1 MNNMKKSKILLS
13 VMGAVVALAA
23 MLLTSCS
30 SDDVVTTDNVIR
42 FDTTVGGITTTR
54 GTTTSDNFNAFNVTA
69 MGDAAAYFEN
79 LGVTKQTDGS
89 WQTASTKYWPA
100 YPLKFYGYA
109 PASLQDRVEVTSSV
123 QKITGFKP
131 ESKASEQV
139 DVITAFVQANQNTA
153 GGAAVLDFK
162 HALSQVEILAKNG
175 QPDKYTIEVLGVK
188 VCQVPS
194 TADLIF
200 QTAADGYP
208 TWSAASGNEDFII
221 KGTTAATLDAT
232 PRSIMFG
239 TDNFLMVPQALT
251 PWSATATNN
260 GGSYISVLCRITDEL
275 GNCIYPDD
283 GTKYGFAA
291 LPISQTWQTGH
302 KYTYT
307 LAFFTN
313 GGGVGYVDP
322 VPTNPED
329 PTDPDVDPDPAG
341 PGKGPGDLVVPD
353 SEIPISVTVSISDWV
368 SGADDNITLEF

>member
-1 MNNMKKSKILLS
+1 MVTNTRFF
-13 VMGAVVALAA
+13 
-23 MLLTSCS
+23 LLTVLSAWMLTGCHG
-30 SDDVVTTDNVIR
+30 DDAEDNGNVIR

-54 GTTTSDNFNAFNVTA
+54 ATYTSDNFAAFNVTA
-69 MGDAAAYFEN
+69 VGDAAAYFEN
-79 LGVTKQTDGS
+79 LGVTRQSDNS

-100 YPLKFYGYA
+100 YPLRFYGYA
-109 PASLQDRVEVTSSV
+109 PASLQDRAVITTDV

-131 ESKASEQV
+131 VSKASEQV
-139 DVITAFVQANQNTA
+139 DVITAYVLANQNSA

-162 HALSQVEILAKNG
+162 HALSQIEILAKNG
-175 QPDKYTIEVLGVK
+175 QPDKYTIEVIGVK

-200 QTAADGYP
+200 QTTSDGYP
-208 TWSAASGNEDFII
+208 TWSATSGNEDFII
-221 KGTTAATLDAT
+221 KGTTAATLDET

-239 TDNFLMVPQALT
+239 TDNFLMVPQTLT

-260 GGSYISVLCRITDEL
+260 GGAYISVLCRIKDEL

-283 GTKYGFAA
+283 GSKYGFAA

-313 GGGVGYVDP
+313 GGGAGCIDP
-322 VPTNPED
+322 NPVNPED
-329 PTDPDVDPDPAG
+329 PDDPDVDPDPAG
-341 PGKGPGDLVVPD
+341 PGKGPGDLVVPE
-353 SEIPISVTVSISDWV
+353 SEVPISVTVNITDWV
-368 SGADDNITLEF
+368 SGADDNIILEF